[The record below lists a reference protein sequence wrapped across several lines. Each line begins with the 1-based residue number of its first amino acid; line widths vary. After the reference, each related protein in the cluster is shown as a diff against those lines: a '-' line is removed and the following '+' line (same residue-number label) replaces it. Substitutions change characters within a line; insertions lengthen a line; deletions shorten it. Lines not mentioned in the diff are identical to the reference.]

1 MKDRNDKLIYVN
13 CDDERDL
20 KAFVAWQKLFPLGQ
34 DAGITDE
41 LCKEISDE
49 WKRVKQRIEQV
60 GPLPRFVFSVAH
72 WIQTQPIIRR
82 LCITLNNKAPTW
94 AF

>member
-1 MKDRNDKLIYVN
+1 MKDRNGKLIYVN

-60 GPLPRFVFSVAH
+60 GHYRASCSVVAH
-72 WIQTQPIIRR
+72 LDEIR
-82 LCITLNNKAPTW
+82 
-94 AF
+94 

>member
-49 WKRVKQRIEQV
+49 WKRVKQELNKLAHYRALCLTLIHMN
-60 GPLPRFVFSVAH
+60 PDTARFAM
-72 WIQTQPIIRR
+72 R
-82 LCITLNNKAPTW
+82 LVT
-94 AF
+94 

>member
-60 GPLPRFVFSVAH
+60 GPLPRFVFSRGSFGPRSLSS
-72 WIQTQPIIRR
+72 IMR
-82 LCITLNNKAPTW
+82 LVT
-94 AF
+94 